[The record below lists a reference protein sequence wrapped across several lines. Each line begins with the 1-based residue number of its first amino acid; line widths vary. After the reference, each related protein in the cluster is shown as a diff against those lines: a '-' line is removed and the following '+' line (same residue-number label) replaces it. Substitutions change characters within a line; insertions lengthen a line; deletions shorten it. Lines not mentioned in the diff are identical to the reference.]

1 MTSSSA
7 SSCFFFA
14 INLKRNTLYSL
25 ESRMQYLTFALLLER
40 TYSYHYDEN
49 YILEQVRVILHLQG
63 LDLDILFIS
72 VCTSL
77 TLAGCLSL
85 KISMADLPSLFL
97 RDKSHP
103 AAIREITIGI

>member
-49 YILEQVRVILHLQG
+49 YILEQVRAILHLQG
-63 LDLDILFIS
+63 FKFKCIIYLVLHFHDIARVSLYQVIHGRFTFII
-72 VCTSL
+72 
-77 TLAGCLSL
+77 L
-85 KISMADLPSLFL
+85 KRVVASR
-97 RDKSHP
+97 RD
-103 AAIREITIGI
+103 